1 MLKHVRRAVAGLA
14 VAALAAAVPLSAS
27 AHEFTCEPR
36 TPGYWCGGA
45 SVLLGEKD
53 DTAFCAAFA
62 PFFDPGALPATGCG
76 EQVCGLLGFGSCE
89 DLCGFF
95 GSANAGET
103 GSMADV
109 LEKFFVALQ
118 LGSPEILPYGGINCV
133 DESGTP
139 ACGDGF
145 PDCSVQE
152 IQDLIDCGDACR
164 DEQEVVKNCIDLAL
178 NADPYA
184 PTCVSAL

>member
-1 MLKHVRRAVAGLA
+1 M
-14 VAALAAAVPLSAS
+14 
-27 AHEFTCEPR
+27 
-36 TPGYWCGGA
+36 
-45 SVLLGEKD
+45 LGEKD

-95 GSANAGET
+95 QSANAGAT

-109 LEKFFVALQ
+109 LEKFFIALQ

-133 DESGTP
+133 SDY
-139 ACGDGF
+139 CGGGN
-145 PDCSVQE
+145 PLCSVQE
-152 IQDLIDCGDACR
+152 IENLIACGDACR
-164 DEQEVVKNCIDLAL
+164 DDQEVVKNCIDLAL
-178 NADPYA
+178 NAAPYA